1 VYSYTIGR
9 LPGIIGEVLTGLD
22 VILVMVGPVEIDF
35 LTIVGNGIAFLFG
48 VTTLGNE
55 VAVLP
60 VAAEKGIK
68 MVVDSR
74 LQSMTALCV
83 SSPFLRNKIFSSCL
97 CLTLFLG

>member
-1 VYSYTIGR
+1 MGS
-9 LPGIIGEVLTGLD
+9 LPCIICEILTGLD

-35 LTIVGNGIAFLFG
+35 LAIIGDGVAFLFG

-97 CLTLFLG
+97 CLTVFLG